1 MSFFSVLIAL
11 ILEQARAVP
20 LGHPV
25 HGFLL
30 SWVEWVRRHFDA
42 GQPHHAKWAWVLAV
56 LLPAVVSAGVFWA
69 LSSVAVVLAWVWVVA
84 VLYLTMGFRQ
94 FSHHFTEIR
103 DALATGD
110 EDAARTEL
118 ARWLSIPT
126 HRLTRQQIVAL
137 TMQNGVLAAHRHVLG
152 VIVCFALFAA
162 VGLGPAG
169 AVLYRLAQL
178 VGQRWVMPTAQ
189 GWVSVPV
196 ASMAERAWAVVD
208 WLPVRMSALCFAV
221 VGHFEEALA
230 RWRAPMDSAW
240 PNNDAVLLAVA
251 SGALAVEWR
260 DLGHPEVGDA
270 DPTMAPTELKVAH
283 LASTVGLLWRSV
295 VLWLLVLALLT
306 MAAW

>member
-1 MSFFSVLIAL
+1 MSFFSVFVAL

-25 HGFLL
+25 HGFFL

-56 LLPAVVSAGVFWA
+56 LLPAITSAGVFWA

-230 RWRAPMDSAW
+230 RWRAPMDSTL

-260 DLGHPEVGDA
+260 DLGHTEAGDA
-270 DPTMAPTELKVAH
+270 DPMTTPTELKVAH
-283 LASTVGLLWRSV
+283 LGSTVGLLWRSV